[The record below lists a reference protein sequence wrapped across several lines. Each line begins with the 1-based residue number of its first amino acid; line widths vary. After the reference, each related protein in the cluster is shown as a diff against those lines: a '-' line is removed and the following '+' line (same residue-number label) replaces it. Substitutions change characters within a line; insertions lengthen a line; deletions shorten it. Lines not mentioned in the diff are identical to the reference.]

1 MAKKCM
7 ICDAP
12 AVFQIKNT
20 TDYYCADCAEENF
33 GDVSV
38 LVKVEEEAQRLKKL
52 VDEKMEEENNYDES
66 NN

>member
-7 ICDAP
+7 ICNAP

-20 TDYYCADCAEENF
+20 TDYYCTDCAEENF
-33 GDVSV
+33 ADVSV

-52 VDEKMEEENNYDES
+52 VDENVEES
-66 NN
+66 NVSDD